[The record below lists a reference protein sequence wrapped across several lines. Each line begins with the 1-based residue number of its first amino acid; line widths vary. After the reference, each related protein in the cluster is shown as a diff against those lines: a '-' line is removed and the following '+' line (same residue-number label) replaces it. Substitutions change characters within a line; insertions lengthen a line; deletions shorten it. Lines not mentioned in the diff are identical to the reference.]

1 MNFPAANHQ
10 RNVISAEQLFCSSLD
25 EVHAV
30 SLSDTGG
37 SDTQRQLPPPRF
49 FAALLFTLFPCTSCV
64 VERTVHPKLDLLL
77 RPMLTK
83 FPFPS
88 LGTESQAH
96 YTVTRCSC
104 GNTHTPLCSLHLRHF
119 PGKSDKLLKCSVA
132 SRRESAFVC
141 QK

>member
-37 SDTQRQLPPPRF
+37 SDTQRQLPPRASSLLCFSLCFLAQVVLLNGQFTPR
-49 FAALLFTLFPCTSCV
+49 L
-64 VERTVHPKLDLLL
+64 ELLL